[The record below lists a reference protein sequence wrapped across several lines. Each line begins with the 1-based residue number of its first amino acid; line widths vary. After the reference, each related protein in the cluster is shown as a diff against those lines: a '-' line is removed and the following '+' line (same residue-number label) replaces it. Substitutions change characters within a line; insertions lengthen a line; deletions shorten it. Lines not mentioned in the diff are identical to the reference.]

1 MASVLTNN
9 HYPSGSVCQVV
20 TGWALQ
26 NNTTITAGNSDAL
39 TYYSLAFTP
48 KFPNSICIYETEV
61 ASYNTAD
68 AGYNRFFVY
77 DTTNAVYLSGPG
89 SYIGMSGYTDT
100 DWVDVP
106 IRTTFIPLHTNL
118 MTIKLYLYAVTG
130 NGQAN
135 WSASDNR
142 LMTVTEIAQ

>member
-1 MASVLTNN
+1 MASILTNN
-9 HYPSGSVCQVV
+9 HYPVGSVCQVV
-20 TGWALQ
+20 TGWAQQ

-48 KFPNSICIYETEV
+48 KFPNSLCIYETEV
-61 ASYNTAD
+61 CSYNSAD

-89 SYIGMSGYTDT
+89 SYIGMSGYSDT

-106 IRTTFIPLHTNL
+106 IRTVFTPNHTEL
-118 MTIKLYLYAVTG
+118 MTIKLYLFAVTG
-130 NGQAN
+130 NGQTN
-135 WSASDNR
+135 WSAGDYR
-142 LMTVTEIAQ
+142 LMSVTEIVQ